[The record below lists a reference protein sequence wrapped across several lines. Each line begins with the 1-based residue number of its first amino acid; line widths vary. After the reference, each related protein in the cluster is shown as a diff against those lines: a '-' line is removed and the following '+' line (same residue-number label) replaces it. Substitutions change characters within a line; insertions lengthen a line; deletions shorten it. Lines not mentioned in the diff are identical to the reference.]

1 MKKQV
6 YQSPCTEVSVI
17 ESSILCSSPVPRG
30 GGTLESIGKQQ
41 GSWT

>member
-17 ESSILCSSPVPRG
+17 ESSILCSSG
-30 GGTLESIGKQQ
+30 GGTLQNIGKQE

>member
-1 MKKQV
+1 MKKKV

-17 ESSILCSSPVPRG
+17 ESSILCSSGV
-30 GGTLESIGKQQ
+30 GGTLQNIGKQE